1 MQTQTSAVLS
11 RPVHIDVGGVAL
23 TGDLVV
29 PAGGQGIV
37 VFVHGSGSTRHS
49 PRNKA
54 VAEAFQEAQLATL
67 LVDLLTEDEEQVDE
81 STAEFRFDI
90 SLLADRVVGV
100 MNWLRLFE
108 PTAERTIGL
117 FGASTGAA
125 AALIAAARQPAHVR
139 ALVSRGGRADLAED
153 AIDSVTAP
161 TLLIVGGE
169 DEEVLQLNRDAYHR
183 LKGPKRLNVIPGAS
197 HLFEEPGALE
207 RVSDL
212 ARAWFIKEL
221 RPHS

>member
-1 MQTQTSAVLS
+1 METQTSAVLS
-11 RPVHIDVGGVAL
+11 RPVQVDVNRIALNGYLSLPSGGNGL
-23 TGDLVV
+23 
-29 PAGGQGIV
+29 V

-67 LVDLLTEDEEQVDE
+67 LVDLLTEDEELMDE
-81 STAEFRFDI
+81 STAEFRFDM
-90 SLLADRVVGV
+90 SLLADRVTGV
-100 MNWLRLFE
+100 VDWLRVFE
-108 PTAERTIGL
+108 PTAQRSVGL

-125 AALIAAARQPAHVR
+125 AALIAAARRPTCVR
-139 ALVSRGGRADLAED
+139 AIVSRGGRVDLADGSLD
-153 AIDSVTAP
+153 AVTAP
-161 TLLIVGGE
+161 TLLLVGGE
-169 DEEVLQLNRDAYHR
+169 DDVVLQLNRDAYHR

-221 RPHS
+221 RAS